1 MTLTNKEKALIVISN
16 AVSVYSVYTKN
27 PDTLPKNI
35 SLIDFVLKST
45 PDELKKE
52 ISIDLIDEVFEFVS
66 KTQAE
71 LS

>member
-1 MTLTNKEKALIVISN
+1 MLTEREKLLVVISN
-16 AVSVYSVYTKN
+16 AISVYSIYAKT
-27 PDTLPKNI
+27 PETMPKNL

-52 ISIDLIDEVFEFVS
+52 LSIDLIDEVFAFVS
-66 KTQAE
+66 QTQTQ